1 MKEFNVLLVEDKLG
15 DVRLVQA
22 MLAQA
27 RDAHFNVEHVSRLE
41 TALERLTQDQAD
53 IHNPIDVIL
62 LDLSLP
68 DSIGYHTFSQV
79 CTQAPDVPVVLLTAT
94 DDESL
99 AIQAAGEGAQDYLVK
114 GEVESRWLVRALRYA
129 IERKR
134 AQQQLSLQSKALEAA
149 ANAIVITDVEGHIVW
164 ANQAFT
170 RLTGYRL
177 EEVKGQGLGLL
188 KSGQHPPIFYER
200 MWKTILAGAV
210 WHGEIINRRKD
221 DSLYTEEMTI
231 TPVHDE
237 RGQIVNFIAIK
248 QDITQRKQLEAARNQ
263 AREALQRRYQE
274 LSLLNRVIIKAS
286 STLDVEEVLEVIC
299 EELTSVFGLPRAM
312 ALLINGD
319 TAVVTTEYFET
330 GKSRDGLQ
338 AVDRPSVSGMQISI
352 PDNAAMVRMLSQK
365 TPISLMNG
373 ASVDKQMTELRTLM
387 HERETVA
394 LLLVPVVVRGRVI
407 SAIALESPKPR
418 DFNENETALAMA
430 AAAAVGQALEAAE
443 LYQTL
448 QRYTN
453 EIESLVTDRTAE
465 LQQAV
470 ERAQDADRAKSQFL
484 SNVSHEL
491 RTPLANIRLYLN
503 LLNRGR
509 EEKKL
514 DYLETLTRETSRLQ
528 KLIEDLMDVSRLD
541 LGKIQASL
549 QPTDLNQLAHTLAMD
564 RKKLFED
571 KGLAFSIVVG
581 TELPIL
587 MVDPRLLEQVLTNL
601 LTNALNYTPT
611 GGAVTL
617 QMDVIDTQQAQWATI
632 RVQDTGPGISK
643 EEQANLFKRFYR
655 GKASQA
661 NDVPGA
667 GLGLT
672 ICKEI
677 MDLHQGHITVDSEVG
692 EGTTFTVWLPVDLGN
707 HNDICNRI

>member
-1 MKEFNVLLVEDKLG
+1 
-15 DVRLVQA
+15 
-22 MLAQA
+22 
-27 RDAHFNVEHVSRLE
+27 
-41 TALERLTQDQAD
+41 
-53 IHNPIDVIL
+53 VIL

-68 DSIGYHTFSQV
+68 DSVGYNTFSQI
-79 CTQAPDVPVVLLTAT
+79 CAQAPDVPVVLLTAT

-149 ANAIVITDVEGHIVW
+149 ANAIVITDVEGKIVW

-170 RLTGYRL
+170 RLTGYAL
-177 EEVKGQGLGLL
+177 EEVKGRNPRLL
-188 KSGQHPPIFYER
+188 KSGQHPPSFYQR

-210 WHGEIINRRKD
+210 WHSEIINRRKD
-221 DSLYTEEMTI
+221 GSLYTEEMTI

-263 AREALQRRYQE
+263 ARAALQQRYQE

-286 STLDVEEVLEVIC
+286 STLDVEEALEVVC
-299 EELTSVFGLPRAM
+299 EELTTVFDLPRAI
-312 ALLINGD
+312 AFSINDD
-319 TAVVTTEYFET
+319 TATVTTEYFKAGEPKAELPSCAT
-330 GKSRDGLQ
+330 APPVGKPSADG
-338 AVDRPSVSGMQISI
+338 VRISI
-352 PDNAAMVRMLSQK
+352 QDNVAMARILSQK
-365 TPISLMNG
+365 APLSLMNG
-373 ASVDKQMTELRTLM
+373 ALIDEQMTELCTLM
-387 HERETVA
+387 HERGTVG
-394 LLLVPVVVRGRVI
+394 LLLTPVIVRGRVI
-407 SAIALESPKPR
+407 SAIALESPEPR
-418 DFNENETALAMA
+418 NFNESEKALALA

-453 EIESLVTDRTAE
+453 ELEGLVTDRTAE
-465 LQQAV
+465 LQQAM

-514 DYLETLTRETSRLQ
+514 NYLETLTRETSRLQ

-541 LGKIQASL
+541 LGKIQANL
-549 QPTDLNQLAHTLAMD
+549 QPTDISQLVHTLAMD
-564 RKKLFED
+564 RKRLFED
-571 KGLAFSIVVG
+571 KGLAFSIQVDAQI
-581 TELPIL
+581 PIIKI
-587 MVDPRLLEQVLTNL
+587 DPRLFEQVLTNL
-601 LTNALNYTPT
+601 LTNALNYTPAD
-611 GGAVTL
+611 GAVTL
-617 QMDVIDTQQAQWATI
+617 RMSTVNNTHTQWATVS
-632 RVQDTGPGISK
+632 VQDTGPGISK
-643 EEQANLFKRFYR
+643 EEQHNLFRRFYR

-661 NDVPGA
+661 SEVPGA

-677 MDLHQGHITVDSEVG
+677 IELHQGRITVDSEVG
-692 EGTTFTVWLPVDLGN
+692 KGTTFTVWLPIDN
-707 HNDICNRI
+707 HKTSLTRTQPNLTSSY